1 MGTERW
7 DLNKEIAEIYA
18 EINRIFE
25 SFFKRTIP
33 IFEEVA
39 FVPQVN
45 MFKENNNLIA
55 EIALPGVKK
64 EDINLS
70 LEDKKLVISGTRI
83 GRSDRIFYMKEFQYG
98 NFERKIEIDFPIKEE
113 DIRAEYNDGIL
124 KVSIP
129 LMER

>member
-1 MGTERW
+1 MGIERW
-7 DLNKEIAEIYA
+7 DLSKEIAEIHA

-33 IFEEVA
+33 TFDEVA
-39 FVPQVN
+39 FVPQAN
-45 MFKENNNLIA
+45 MFEDEDNLIV

-83 GRSDRIFYMKEFQYG
+83 GRSDRVYYMKEFQYG
-98 NFERKIEIDFPIKEE
+98 NFDRKIEIDFPVKEE
-113 DIRAEYNDGIL
+113 GIRAEYNDGIL